1 MAGHPE
7 PDPIPQDPNEDFLKM
22 QPEDYI
28 RNRLVPHQR
37 WYNSRYIR
45 MKNRHYT
52 LQAVTIV
59 GGLLVAWLGMAT
71 LPGKDKVISILGLL
85 VSISAAM
92 DSMLKFRESWKV
104 YNSIALN
111 LDHERTTFQTR
122 SGVYSDLNDEDA
134 FRKLV
139 TQVETY
145 TRQSNMGLV
154 DLLTQDKGK

>member
-1 MAGHPE
+1 M
-7 PDPIPQDPNEDFLKM
+7 
-22 QPEDYI
+22 
-28 RNRLVPHQR
+28 
-37 WYNSRYIR
+37 
-45 MKNRHYT
+45 
-52 LQAVTIV
+52 
-59 GGLLVAWLGMAT
+59 
-71 LPGKDKVISILGLL
+71 L

-92 DSMLKFRESWKV
+92 GSLLKFRESWKV

-111 LDHERTTFQTR
+111 LDHERTTFQTHT
-122 SGVYSDLNDEDA
+122 GVNDEDA